1 MLPLVLEV
9 EDLQSGRSASYT
21 FPRSPVRLGRLPLND
36 LELDFP
42 FVSQWHGMIRV
53 DDRGIY
59 YVDVGS
65 TNGSFVNG
73 KPATKGQE
81 IALLPSSE
89 IVIGTLRLCVAQTPK
104 APSIQ
109 APIYQSQFARATG
122 FTTTPGNESAT
133 LFDTAFPP
141 PPENSVSC
149 TAGNSS
155 ASQARRPTIPNTPPT
170 ARSSSSRPQYRA
182 SSNKGVRLP
191 QKRYDSVS
199 KRAAA
204 TIPTDSGLISNFS
217 KAYLPNVK
225 EPLTGAEQEQFLNR
239 MGIVLETF
247 TQASLEMRKGLE
259 KFGEDLGVRSIQG
272 ESPLFSATKLEDI
285 LAYLLDWRLSD
296 DELRRDLMRL
306 YASFMVHQVALLNGI
321 NQGTRA
327 LVSKFGPDTIEKEV
341 SSIGPLRTMSCWKAY
356 CERYKEL
363 MNDETAF
370 SQELLGKE
378 FAHAYA
384 TTAGAT
390 TSADANKM
398 SLAEKSPKS
407 Q

>member
-9 EDLQSGRSASYT
+9 EDLQTGRSASYT

-81 IALLPSSE
+81 VALLPSSE

-104 APSIQ
+104 VPSIQ
-109 APIYQSQFARATG
+109 APIYQSQFAKAIG
-122 FTTTPGNESAT
+122 FTTAPGNESAT

-141 PPENSVSC
+141 PPEKPVSIDS
-149 TAGNSS
+149 NSS
-155 ASQARRPTIPNTPPT
+155 ASHSRRPTIPTSPPT
-170 ARSSSSRPQYRA
+170 ARSSSSRPQHRA
-182 SSNKGVRLP
+182 SSSKSVRLP
-191 QKRYDSVS
+191 QKRCEPEPA
-199 KRAAA
+199 KLPI
-204 TIPTDSGLISNFS
+204 IPTDSGLISNFS

-225 EPLTGAEQEQFLNR
+225 EPLTEAEQEQFLNR

-247 TQASLEMRKGLE
+247 TQATLEMRKGLE

-272 ESPLFSATKLEDI
+272 ESPLFSATKLEDM

-306 YASFMVHQVALLNGI
+306 YAAFMVHQVALLNGI

-327 LVSKFGPDTIEKEV
+327 LVSKFGPDAIEKEV
-341 SSIGPLRTMSCWKAY
+341 TSIGPLRTMSCWKAY
-356 CERYKEL
+356 CEHYNEL

-384 TTAGAT
+384 TTAGA
-390 TSADANKM
+390 NKM
-398 SLAEKSPKS
+398 SLAEKPSK
-407 Q
+407 